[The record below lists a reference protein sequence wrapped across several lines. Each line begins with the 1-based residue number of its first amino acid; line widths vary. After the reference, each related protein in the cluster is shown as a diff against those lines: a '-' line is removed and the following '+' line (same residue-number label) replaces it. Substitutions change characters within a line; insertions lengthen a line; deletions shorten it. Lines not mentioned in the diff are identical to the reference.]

1 MSEYLNILYG
11 IKTIKNKDINKKIK
25 NDFIKSINKKNKP
38 LKIIVNNKKF
48 KDVIQPIEEK
58 YQGNN
63 EKIRDN
69 ERIAL
74 IKINY
79 QSGEYFGKAEGIDQ
93 GQKEI
98 IKKMYEDDVNYLKD
112 LILKKEKELE
122 NTDLTNRA
130 KGYLKSS
137 ITKNNK
143 LLNKIEY
150 KIINKEV
157 KIK

>member
-1 MSEYLNILYG
+1 
-11 IKTIKNKDINKKIK
+11 
-25 NDFIKSINKKNKP
+25 
-38 LKIIVNNKKF
+38 
-48 KDVIQPIEEK
+48 
-58 YQGNN
+58 
-63 EKIRDN
+63 
-69 ERIAL
+69 
-74 IKINY
+74 
-79 QSGEYFGKAEGIDQ
+79 
-93 GQKEI
+93 
-98 IKKMYEDDVNYLKD
+98 MYEDDVNYLKD